1 MLYKIF
7 IAFLVAGVLVFALWV
22 ARGVLLTPVIV
33 GKNERVKIVLT
44 VTGASPCLQSTV
56 ESLLWFRE
64 NGTLACEII
73 IEDSG
78 MDDETRHVA
87 EIMQRN
93 GLITLTD

>member
-7 IAFLVAGVLVFALWV
+7 ISLLVSGILVCALWAV
-22 ARGVLLTPVIV
+22 RGALLTPIMI
-33 GKNERVKIVLT
+33 GKNENIKIVLT
-44 VTGASPCLQSTV
+44 VCGASPSLQNTV

-73 IEDSG
+73 VEDNG
-78 MDDETRHVA
+78 MDSETRQIA
-87 EIMQRN
+87 EIMRNN